1 MNIGFCMTGSFCTFH
16 RAEEVLKK
24 LVEHGAQVTPILS
37 FNAASLDTRFGT
49 AAELKFRLETLTG
62 RSIIDSIPKAEP
74 IGPKKMFDVLLVC
87 PCTGNTLA
95 KLAYGITDTPV
106 CMAVKSHVRNGRP
119 VVIAVATNDGLSGS
133 GKNIGHL
140 LNYKNMYFVPL
151 SQDDPENKPRSLV
164 ADFTKVE
171 DTIRLALE
179 GKQLG
184 PIFF

>member
-1 MNIGFCMTGSFCTFH
+1 M
-16 RAEEVLKK
+16 
-24 LVEHGAQVTPILS
+24 
-37 FNAASLDTRFGT
+37 
-49 AAELKFRLETLTG
+49 
-62 RSIIDSIPKAEP
+62 
-74 IGPKKMFDVLLVC
+74 LLVC

>member
-119 VVIAVATNDGLSGS
+119 VVIAVATNDC
-133 GKNIGHL
+133 L
-140 LNYKNMYFVPL
+140 LYT
-151 SQDDPENKPRSLV
+151 SDA
-164 ADFTKVE
+164 ADE
-171 DTIRLALE
+171 L
-179 GKQLG
+179 
-184 PIFF
+184 